1 MPPDESLKIKTKQT
15 SKTIYKVQ
23 EYVDVIGNDLSR
35 SIGGTIMKKEL
46 INNSVII
53 TKQTSVKNAISTN
66 RVLMVGRILNR
77 RELGLI
83 QNEPVAVVATG
94 TDDVVEIPAFLL
106 KMQAERKAAKQ
117 MEIAYMA
124 EQAKKVQKK
133 KAHTTKPS
141 FKTIFNSVL
150 NLL

>member
-1 MPPDESLKIKTKQT
+1 
-15 SKTIYKVQ
+15 
-23 EYVDVIGNDLSR
+23 
-35 SIGGTIMKKEL
+35 MKKEL